1 MSEEVRQIQPQ
12 DSEIQEEWLR
22 ETGEPDIRAVGA
34 CRVDKIGGWQV
45 FVSVMEFVREDPLES
60 ELRQRITTAL
70 RSVPGVTSAD
80 EEDRELWFV
89 TGTPSGKALAESA
102 AHVVDDLAD
111 RTRAYYGGLRGD

>member
-22 ETGEPDIRAVGA
+22 ETGEPDIRAVDA

-102 AHVVDDLAD
+102 AQVVDDLAD